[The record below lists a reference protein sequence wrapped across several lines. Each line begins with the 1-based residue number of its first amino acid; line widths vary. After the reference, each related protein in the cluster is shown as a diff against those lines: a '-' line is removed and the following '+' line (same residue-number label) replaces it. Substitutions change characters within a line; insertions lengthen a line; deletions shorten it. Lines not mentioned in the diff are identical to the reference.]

1 MRKVIHASVYFV
13 LAFFVMTFFSI
24 LLDHK
29 KYIISLILACV
40 ICVTFAI
47 TDEYHQTFV
56 NGRTGRPLDVAID
69 SAGSMV
75 GIGFFSTYHLVY
87 KSGYKN
93 ALEDEKKRNL
103 NGKHSV

>member
-24 LLDHK
+24 LL
-29 KYIISLILACV
+29 
-40 ICVTFAI
+40 I